1 MLGGVIGKALVSE
14 ADNPKRISQGRA
26 SATFRAAGRRVTFLP
41 RPRWCNS
48 ASWQSTV
55 PEQPYGARYSIRR
68 RAAGM
73 RAKTPLGLDG
83 RNDDKGRDR

>member
-1 MLGGVIGKALVSE
+1 MLGGVIGKARESM

-55 PEQPYGARYSIRR
+55 PEQPYGARYSIRSKR
-68 RAAGM
+68 GDAGANPARA
-73 RAKTPLGLDG
+73 G
-83 RNDDKGRDR
+83 RSD